1 MRHLPN
7 LITLIRLLLILP
19 AGWSI
24 LAGRFEP
31 AFVLFLLAGASDGLD
46 GWLAR
51 RYGWTSRFGA
61 IADPLADKLLV
72 AVVYVAL
79 VWIGVLP
86 LWLAVLV
93 LGRDLTI
100 VAGASGYH
108 LLVERIEM
116 APTALGKVCTL
127 AHILY
132 VGMVLASLVGEPL
145 SLLAPLVTPG
155 GWIIA
160 GLTLVSGLDYV
171 RIWAGRAAVRGGEGE
186 GDADHGR
193 G

>member
-7 LITLIRLLLILP
+7 LITLMRLLLILP

-24 LAGRFEP
+24 LAGRFES

-51 RYGWTSRFGA
+51 RYGWISRIGA

-72 AVVYVAL
+72 AVVYVCL
-79 VWIGVLP
+79 VWIQVLP
-86 LWLAVLV
+86 LWLAALV
-93 LGRDLTI
+93 LGRDLVI

-116 APTALGKVCTL
+116 EPTVLGKLCTL
-127 AHILY
+127 AHVVY
-132 VGMVLASLVGEPL
+132 VGMVLASLTGEPL
-145 SLLAPLVTPG
+145 SLLAPLVAPG
-155 GWIIA
+155 GLVIA
-160 GLTLVSGLDYV
+160 ALTLVSGLDYV
-171 RIWAGRAAVRGGEGE
+171 RIWAGRAAARRAGGAG
-186 GDADHGR
+186 GPDDGR

>member
-1 MRHLPN
+1 MRQLPN
-7 LITLIRLLLILP
+7 LITLMRLLLILP

-24 LAGRFEP
+24 LAGRFES
-31 AFVLFLLAGASDGLD
+31 AFILFLLAGASDGLD

-51 RYGWTSRFGA
+51 RYGWISRFGA

-86 LWLAVLV
+86 IWLAALV
-93 LGRDLTI
+93 LGRDLLI

-116 APTALGKVCTL
+116 APTLLGKICTL
-127 AHILY
+127 AHIVY
-132 VGMVLASLVGEPL
+132 VGMVLASLTGEPL
-145 SLLAPLVTPG
+145 SLLAPLVVPG
-155 GWIIA
+155 GWIVA
-160 GLTLVSGLDYV
+160 ALTLVSGLDYV
-171 RIWAGRAAVRGGEGE
+171 RIWAGRAAARRAGSTGGPG
-186 GDADHGR
+186 HGR